1 MVSIGENFLVN
12 IGKAYAVCVSHRLIS
27 FLQLLNIFQ
36 ERFRLYFKEKI
47 QQQVTSM
54 QWFLFFAYR
63 VIIVDIVRKVS
74 TRHNVTRSVT

>member
-1 MVSIGENFLVN
+1 MVSIGKNFLVN

-27 FLQLLNIFQ
+27 FLQLLNLFQ